1 MSVGEK
7 VNLKITVFVFACAIS
22 FIGCETHTTSST
34 SAISETAA
42 PKKVNID
49 CPYKNVQI
57 ITGEFIDD
65 SGFFGTKTKT
75 TRRQDQLARELSK
88 HLNKVGFKVVY
99 ETESANWVLF
109 SNAVEVNNEPIFW
122 SLLMQRLPTITDDGT
137 LLFRPFNIVTKSGR
151 QFKFTSTSF
160 LIVTEPTKL
169 DNIMVQISND
179 LASKW
184 LPSIQEQCDNMS
196 AALLEQGEE
205 LEKIRGLLVDEI
217 NRIEKLRLEQEKH
230 LDLEVEPQAGKSQEV
245 SVRCTVGRGGG
256 CGHEQQYVCGLGRD
270 QRWRTYANAC
280 RACTNSFVVGYR
292 PGRCQQ

>member
-42 PKKVNID
+42 PKKENID

-65 SGFFGTKTKT
+65 SGFFGSKT
-75 TRRQDQLARELSK
+75 TLRQEQLARELSK

-122 SLLMQRLPTITDDGT
+122 SLLMQKLPTITDDGT

-151 QFKFTSTSF
+151 PFKFTSTSF

-169 DNIMVQISND
+169 DSIMVQISND

-184 LPSIQEQCDNMS
+184 LPSIQEQCNNMS
-196 AALLEQGEE
+196 AALLKQGEE
-205 LEKIRGLLVDEI
+205 LEKIRELLVDEI

-245 SVRCTVGRGGG
+245 SVHCTVGRGGF
-256 CGHEQQYVCGLGRD
+256 CGHEQQYVCALRRD
-270 QRWRTYANAC
+270 GKWSTYANASC
-280 RACTNSFVVGYR
+280 ACVDSFVMGYR
-292 PGRCQQ
+292 PGRCQ

>member
-1 MSVGEK
+1 MSVGKK

-42 PKKVNID
+42 PKKENID

-65 SGFFGTKTKT
+65 SGFIGSKT
-75 TRRQDQLARELSK
+75 RLRQEQLARELSK

-109 SNAVEVNNEPIFW
+109 SNAVEVRDEPIFW
-122 SLLMQRLPTITDDGT
+122 SLLMQKLPTITDDGT

-151 QFKFTSTSF
+151 SFEFTSTSF

-169 DNIMVQISND
+169 DSIMVQISND

-184 LPSIQEQCDNMS
+184 LPSIQEQCNNMS
-196 AALLEQGEE
+196 AALLQQGEE
-205 LEKIRGLLVDEI
+205 LEKIRELLVDEI
-217 NRIEKLRLEQEKH
+217 NRIKKLRLEQEKH
-230 LDLEVEPQAGKSQEV
+230 LNLEVEPQAGKSQEV
-245 SVRCTVGRGGG
+245 SVHCTVGRGGS
-256 CGHEQQYVCGLGRD
+256 CGHEQQFVCGLGRD
-270 QRWRTYANAC
+270 QRWRTYANAGC
-280 RACTNSFVVGYR
+280 ACSDSFVLGYR
-292 PGRCQQ
+292 PGRCQ

>member
-1 MSVGEK
+1 MSVGKK

-34 SAISETAA
+34 GAISETAA
-42 PKKVNID
+42 PKEENID

-57 ITGEFIDD
+57 ITGDFIED
-65 SGFFGTKTKT
+65 SRFIGSKA
-75 TRRQDQLARELSK
+75 RLRQEQLARELSK

-109 SNAVEVNNEPIFW
+109 SNSVEVHNEPIFW
-122 SLLMQRLPTITDDGT
+122 SLLMQKLPTITDDDT

-151 QFKFTSTSF
+151 SFKFTSTSF

-184 LPSIQEQCDNMS
+184 LPSIQEQCNNMS
-196 AALLEQGEE
+196 AALLKQGEE
-205 LEKIRGLLVDEI
+205 LEKIRELLVDEI

-230 LDLEVEPQAGKSQEV
+230 LNLEVEPQASKSQEV
-245 SVRCTVGRGGG
+245 SVRCTLGRGGI
-256 CGHEQQYVCGLGRD
+256 CGHEQQFVCALGRD

-280 RACTNSFVVGYR
+280 RACSDSYVLGYR
-292 PGRCQQ
+292 PGRCQ

>member
-42 PKKVNID
+42 PKKENID

-57 ITGEFIDD
+57 ITGDFIED
-65 SGFFGTKTKT
+65 SRFIGSKA
-75 TRRQDQLARELSK
+75 RLRQEQLARELSK

-109 SNAVEVNNEPIFW
+109 SNAVEVNDEPIFW
-122 SLLMQRLPTITDDGT
+122 SLLMQKLPTITDDGT

-151 QFKFTSTSF
+151 PFKFTSTSF

-184 LPSIQEQCDNMS
+184 LPSIQEQCNNMS
-196 AALLEQGEE
+196 AALLKQGEE
-205 LEKIRGLLVDEI
+205 LEKIRELLVDEI

-245 SVRCTVGRGGG
+245 SVYCTVGRGAL
-256 CGHEQQYVCGLGRD
+256 CGHEHQPVCALGRD
-270 QRWRTYANAC
+270 RRWRTHNNAC
-280 RACTNSFVVGYR
+280 RACADTFVLGYR
-292 PGRCQQ
+292 PGRCQ

>member
-34 SAISETAA
+34 SAISETVA
-42 PKKVNID
+42 PKKENID

-65 SGFFGTKTKT
+65 SGFFGTKT
-75 TRRQDQLARELSK
+75 TRRQERLARELGK

-109 SNAVEVNNEPIFW
+109 SNAVEVHNEPIFW
-122 SLLMQRLPTITDDGT
+122 SLLMQKLPTITDDGT

-151 QFKFTSTSF
+151 PFKFTSTSF

-184 LPSIQEQCDNMS
+184 LPSIQEQCNNMS
-196 AALLEQGEE
+196 AALLKQGEE
-205 LEKIRGLLVDEI
+205 LEKIRELLVDEI

-245 SVRCTVGRGGG
+245 SVHCTVGRGGM
-256 CGHEQQYVCGLGRD
+256 CGHEQQYVCALRRD
-270 QRWRTYANAC
+270 GKWSTYANASC
-280 RACTNSFVVGYR
+280 ACADTFVMGYR
-292 PGRCQQ
+292 PGRCQ